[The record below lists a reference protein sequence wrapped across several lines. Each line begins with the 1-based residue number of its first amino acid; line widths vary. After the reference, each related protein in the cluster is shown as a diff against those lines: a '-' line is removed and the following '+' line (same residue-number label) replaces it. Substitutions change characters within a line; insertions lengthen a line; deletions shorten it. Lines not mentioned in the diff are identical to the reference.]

1 MFKLSM
7 LRKKA
12 SNGSP
17 EWAFHLGCCL
27 LRGEYE
33 TEAGGIQKIRRKT
46 KEGLYWLCSAAEKGN
61 YDAMIELGA
70 YYADTAK
77 GDKSKLLM
85 ALYWEKKAWRAN
97 CEVAGQN
104 IAVTYS
110 QLGKRRLCH
119 KWLQRGYKRC
129 RWSTRLSLAKTF
141 LCGYGVGKDVQ
152 KAKRLL
158 GDVLRDPC
166 SHPSHKVLARRY
178 LKMIRRGET
187 PDDNV
192 LYP

>member
-12 SNGSP
+12 SNGGP

-33 TEAGGIQKIRRKT
+33 TDTGVVQKIRRNI
-46 KEGLYWLCSAAEKGN
+46 KEGLYWLRSAAEKGN

-77 GDKSKLLM
+77 GDKSKLLT
-85 ALYWEKKAWRAN
+85 ALFWEKKAWRAN
-97 CEVAGQN
+97 CEIAGQN

-110 QLGKRRLCH
+110 QLGNRQLCH
-119 KWLQRGYKRC
+119 KWLQQGYKRC
-129 RWSTRLSLAKTF
+129 KWSTRLSLAKTF
-141 LCGYGVGKDVQ
+141 LCGYGVRRNVP
-152 KAKRLL
+152 KAEQLFRN
-158 GDVLRDPC
+158 VLRDHG
-166 SHPSHKVLARRY
+166 SHPSHKALAKKY
-178 LKMIRRGET
+178 LRMIKRGES
-187 PDDNV
+187 PDDSV
-192 LYP
+192 VYP